1 MEARNIIGN
10 TELTLGIRVIIDTLL
25 GALMG
30 LEREWHG
37 KDAGIRTHAAVSLGA
52 CVFGIISFSAANA
65 PDPTRIAAQVVA
77 GIGFLGA
84 GVILRDRNHVKG
96 LTTAAVLWISAAV
109 GLSVAYGLFFLG
121 GITALLSVLLLFIP
135 HWRKQSQS

>member
-1 MEARNIIGN
+1 MDAVKITGMVEWI
-10 TELTLGIRVIIDTLL
+10 LVIRVLVATLL

-37 KDAGIRTHAAVSLGA
+37 KDAGIRTYAAVSLGA
-52 CVFGIISFSAANA
+52 CVFGIVSFRAANVL
-65 PDPTRIAAQVVA
+65 DPTRIAAQVVP

-96 LTTAAVLWISAAV
+96 LTTAAVL
-109 GLSVAYGLFFLG
+109 
-121 GITALLSVLLLFIP
+121 
-135 HWRKQSQS
+135 